1 MRSDFPSASRRAPI
15 HSSQSPHSGDGH
27 CGGKAGDRERQIHT
41 ADQAAGLRRLL
52 ARSSSRV
59 VTVVGARDG
68 LGATTIVVN
77 LAAVLGHAGKDVLVL
92 DENLSQDNVANTLA
106 LKARYD
112 LLNVVRGDKTWQD
125 VTLNGPQGTRI
136 LPVARAMQNLDRL
149 DDAQRELLLESL
161 GAAAKDVDV
170 VLVDAAREGHS
181 VCASLSGDEPLLLVL
196 NATAS
201 GITESYS
208 LLKQMAMHN
217 GRQAFDIVVNKVAT
231 ERDALV
237 IFDNVAQV
245 ASRHLQ
251 VRLEYLGYIPVD
263 EKLKRATQLCRPVIE
278 AFPAA
283 QASYAM
289 REIAQG
295 LLRAPQLPDA
305 GRDVLGSV
313 MQRLMRQARPATNG
327 MVTIT

>member
-1 MRSDFPSASRRAPI
+1 MRSS
-15 HSSQSPHSGDGH
+15 H
-27 CGGKAGDRERQIHT
+27 DRDQHH
-41 ADQAAGLRRLL
+41 DQAAGLRRLL

-68 LGATTIVVN
+68 LGATSIVVN
-77 LAAVLGHAGKDVLVL
+77 LAAVLGHSGKDVLVL

-106 LKARYD
+106 LKSRYD

-125 VTLNGPQGTRI
+125 AMLHGPQGVHI
-136 LPVARAMQNLDRL
+136 LPVARAIQSLGKLNE
-149 DDAQRELLLESL
+149 AQRELLLASL
-161 GAAAKDVDV
+161 LAAARDVDV
-170 VLVDAAREGHS
+170 VLVDAARAGHS

-217 GRQAFDIVVNKVAT
+217 GRQAFDIVVNKVAS

-237 IFDNVAQV
+237 VFDNVARV

-251 VRLEYLGYIPVD
+251 VHLEYLGHIPVD
-263 EKLKRATQLCRPVIE
+263 EKLKRATQLCRPVVE

-295 LLRAPQLPDA
+295 LLRAPKVREE
-305 GRDVLGSV
+305 GHDVLGSV
-313 MQRLMRQARPATNG
+313 MQRLMRQTRPANNR
-327 MVTIT
+327 MATIP